1 MNIFQKIKLIG
12 KINKAVKTAKKK
24 IDSKESVAKDL
35 RKVIKQLK
43 LDIETL
49 MTILPECKDVCL
61 DLIETFKNVR

>member
-12 KINKAVKTAKKK
+12 KINKAIKTAKKK
-24 IDSKESVAKDL
+24 INSKESVAKDL

-43 LDIETL
+43 LDIEAL

-61 DLIETFKNVR
+61 DLIEIFKNVR

>member
-12 KINKAVKTAKKK
+12 KINKAIKTAKKK

-35 RKVIKQLK
+35 REVIKQLK
-43 LDIETL
+43 LDIEAL

-61 DLIETFKNVR
+61 DLIEIFKNVR